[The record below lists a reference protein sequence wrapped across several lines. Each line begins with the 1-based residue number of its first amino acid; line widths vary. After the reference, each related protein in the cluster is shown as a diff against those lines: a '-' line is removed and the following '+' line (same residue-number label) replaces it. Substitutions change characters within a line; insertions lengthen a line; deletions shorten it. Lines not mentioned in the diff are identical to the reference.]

1 MGLIWI
7 EDGGEG
13 TEMTTTEERLATL
26 EQGFENEQEWR
37 REMNAKIDR
46 LDTKFNWT
54 IGLLILILIA
64 IIGSNW
70 IG

>member
-1 MGLIWI
+1 
-7 EDGGEG
+7 
-13 TEMTTTEERLATL
+13 
-26 EQGFENEQEWR
+26 
-37 REMNAKIDR
+37 MNAKIDR

>member
-1 MGLIWI
+1 
-7 EDGGEG
+7 
-13 TEMTTTEERLATL
+13 MTTTEERSATL

>member
-1 MGLIWI
+1 MA
-7 EDGGEG
+7 
-13 TEMTTTEERLATL
+13 TTEERLATL

>member
-1 MGLIWI
+1 M
-7 EDGGEG
+7 
-13 TEMTTTEERLATL
+13 MTNEECISTL

-46 LDTKFNWT
+46 LDTEFNWT

>member
-1 MGLIWI
+1 
-7 EDGGEG
+7 
-13 TEMTTTEERLATL
+13 MTTTEERLATL

>member
-1 MGLIWI
+1 M
-7 EDGGEG
+7 
-13 TEMTTTEERLATL
+13 ATL
-26 EQGFENEQEWR
+26 EQRFEKEREWR

-64 IIGSNW
+64 VIASNW
-70 IG
+70 LG

>member
-1 MGLIWI
+1 M
-7 EDGGEG
+7 
-13 TEMTTTEERLATL
+13 ATL
-26 EQGFENEQEWR
+26 EPGFENEQEWR
-37 REMNAKIDR
+37 REMKAKIDR